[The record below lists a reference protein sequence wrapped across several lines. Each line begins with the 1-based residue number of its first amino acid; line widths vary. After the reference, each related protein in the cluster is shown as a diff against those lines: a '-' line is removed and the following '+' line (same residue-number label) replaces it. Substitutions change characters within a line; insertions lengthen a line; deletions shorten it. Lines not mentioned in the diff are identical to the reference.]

1 MGAQIGQY
9 SLFAAAMNRK
19 VETVEPFHDNILRI
33 HKAAYLEKTY
43 KNILLIKNAISNKRN
58 EIKLLGTNN
67 DNIGGQSLLGNRD
80 KVFSKDEKN
89 KYLVETI
96 LFDDIIPY
104 LPYKNKYTLE
114 KYKKAI
120 IKIDIEGFE
129 VFAFES
135 ASLLFQ
141 TLDVRIG

>member
-1 MGAQIGQY
+1 MG
-9 SLFAAAMNRK
+9 RK
-19 VETVEPFHDNILRI
+19 VISIEPFPDNILRL
-33 HKAAYLEKTY
+33 HKAAYLAKTY
-43 KNILLIKNAISNKRN
+43 DNIILLKHGLSNKRN
-58 EIKLLGTNN
+58 EFKLLNQDN
-67 DNIGGQSLLGNRD
+67 NIGGQSLLGNRD
-80 KVFSKDEKN
+80 KVFAKDEKN

-104 LPYKNKYTLE
+104 LPYKNKFNLE
-114 KYKKAI
+114 KFKKAI

-135 ASLLFQ
+135 ATLLFE

>member
-1 MGAQIGQY
+1 M
-9 SLFAAAMNRK
+9 
-19 VETVEPFHDNILRI
+19 
-33 HKAAYLEKTY
+33 
-43 KNILLIKNAISNKRN
+43 
-58 EIKLLGTNN
+58 
-67 DNIGGQSLLGNRD
+67 GNRD
-80 KVFSKDEKN
+80 KVFTKDEKN

-129 VFAFES
+129 AFAFES
-135 ASLLFQ
+135 ASLLFE